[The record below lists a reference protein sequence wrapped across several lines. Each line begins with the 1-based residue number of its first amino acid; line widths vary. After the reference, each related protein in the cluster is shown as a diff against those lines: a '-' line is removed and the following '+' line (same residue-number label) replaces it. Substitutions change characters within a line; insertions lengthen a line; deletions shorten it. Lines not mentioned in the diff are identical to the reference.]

1 MFRLHIVRNDGSDAR
16 TPQDFADCKVA
27 VDKMCKF
34 LQVSING
41 GGRIFHLDEHGSE
54 RELLYN
60 ESASSWHETHGH
72 TSRVT
77 GLQLTS

>member
-1 MFRLHIVRNDGSDAR
+1 MFRLHIVLDDGSDAR
-16 TPQDFADCKVA
+16 TPQDFADCRDA

-41 GGRIFHLDEHGSE
+41 GGRIFHLDADGIE

-60 ESASSWHETHGH
+60 EYSSSWHETHGH
-72 TSRVT
+72 TS
-77 GLQLTS
+77 

>member
-27 VDKMCKF
+27 VDMMCKF

-41 GGRIFHLDEHGSE
+41 GGRIYHLDEDGIE

-72 TSRVT
+72 TSCAT